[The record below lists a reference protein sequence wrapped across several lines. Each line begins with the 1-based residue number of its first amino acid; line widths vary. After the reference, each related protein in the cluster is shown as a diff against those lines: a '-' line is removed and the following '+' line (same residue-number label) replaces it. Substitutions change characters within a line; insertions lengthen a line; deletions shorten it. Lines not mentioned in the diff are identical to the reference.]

1 VDDRER
7 VILTDCEFE
16 AFMACPDV
24 HAELHT
30 MALASRTLGGA
41 RTSDLHAW
49 DVDTVHWARRS
60 RASPKTNSG
69 DRMVLPTCWCQFFA
83 PGGTPR

>member
-1 VDDRER
+1 MDDRER
-7 VILTDCEFE
+7 VILTDAEFE

-30 MALASRTLGGA
+30 MALVSRTLGGA

-49 DVDTVHWARRS
+49 DWAHVDTVHWLDAHVPR
-60 RASPKTNSG
+60 PKTKSG
-69 DRMVLPTCWCQFFA
+69 DRMALPDVLVPVLRA
-83 PGGTPR
+83 